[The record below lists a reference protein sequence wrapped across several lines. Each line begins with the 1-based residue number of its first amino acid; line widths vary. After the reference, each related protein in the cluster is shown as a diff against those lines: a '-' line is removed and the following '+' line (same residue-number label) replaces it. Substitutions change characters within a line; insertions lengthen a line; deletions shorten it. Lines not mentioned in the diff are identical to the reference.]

1 MLITRRHLMAGG
13 VAVAGAAAAAQ
24 ANTLVPTS
32 SQELG
37 PFYPLVRAADHDA
50 DLTRIKGRSGVAM
63 GQPINVLGR
72 IVDLHGNPI
81 RNAQVDIWQCNA
93 AGRYAHPGDTANPA
107 ALDPNFQGFAR
118 LATDSDGQFK
128 FRSVKPKDYD
138 TPIGRRTPHIH
149 FSIDGH
155 SERLVTQ
162 MYFPGEPLNDIDF
175 LLKNATP
182 RQSVIAEA
190 VDRLSGDPQAL
201 AFRWTVVLG
210 VG

>member
-1 MLITRRHLMAGG
+1 MLVTRRHFAI
-13 VAVAGAAAAAQ
+13 GAAAVASASAAKS
-24 ANTLVPTS
+24 ATLIPTS
-32 SQELG
+32 SQDLG
-37 PFYPLVRAADHDA
+37 PFYPIVRPADHDA
-50 DLTRIKGRSGVAM
+50 DLTRIKGRSGTAM
-63 GQPINVLGR
+63 GQPINVIGR
-72 IVDLHGNPI
+72 IVDLHGNPV
-81 RNAQVDIWQCNA
+81 RGASLDIWQCNA

-118 LATDSDGQFK
+118 LASDRDGRFK

-175 LLKNATP
+175 LLKNASP
-182 RQSVIAEA
+182 KESVIAEA
-190 VDRLSGDPQAL
+190 IDRLSGDPQAL
-201 AFRWTVVLG
+201 AYRWTVVLG